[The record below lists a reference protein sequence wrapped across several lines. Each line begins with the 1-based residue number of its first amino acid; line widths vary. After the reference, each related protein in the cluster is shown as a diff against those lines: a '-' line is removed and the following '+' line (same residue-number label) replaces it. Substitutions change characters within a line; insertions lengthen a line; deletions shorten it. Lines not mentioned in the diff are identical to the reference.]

1 MNFNFRTSGF
11 AQLEQ
16 RLKQLSREDATKAG
30 QSANR
35 AGAAVLK
42 KAVEKEAPV
51 SNVAEGTKIT
61 RHTKGGKTREET
73 HHKIKN
79 NVKIKKSKAPGGRV
93 ENLVH
98 IAQGYHA
105 SMVEFGS
112 IHNQPNPFMLR
123 ALESNKDEIIAA
135 IAKALNKGLI
145 KRGV

>member
-79 NVKIKKSKAPGGRV
+79 NVKIKKSKAPGGARRKLGPYRAGLPREHGGV
-93 ENLVH
+93 WLDPQSTEPVH
-98 IAQGYHA
+98 
-105 SMVEFGS
+105 
-112 IHNQPNPFMLR
+112 
-123 ALESNKDEIIAA
+123 AA
-135 IAKALNKGLI
+135 CS
-145 KRGV
+145 